1 MTTTKTAEASTKTSS
16 KTKAVTPN
24 YKSGLD
30 DALDCGEALVREV
43 DNIMSSNLPVQSTG
57 KILGEV
63 MSGFQKELEKIR
75 TEYST

>member
-1 MTTTKTAEASTKTSS
+1 MTTTKTEASKNTSS
-16 KTKAVTPN
+16 KTKAPPPE
-24 YKSGLD
+24 YKTGLD

-43 DNIMSSNLPVQSTG
+43 DNIMSSNLPVNSTG

-75 TEYST
+75 SEYSA